1 MARTNYGFA
10 KRQKEIERKKKQEEK
25 RQRRQSKGKDDEE
38 AAERRFFDRWRAM
51 RGPDFDPLAIDRGAP
66 PPTRG
71 ASDHSL
77 PPSTLRGDIVFD

>member
-38 AAERRFFDRWRAM
+38 AAEGQNGDPQ
-51 RGPDFDPLAIDRGAP
+51 GPAGTPDEK
-66 PPTRG
+66 
-71 ASDHSL
+71 
-77 PPSTLRGDIVFD
+77 PSEP

>member
-38 AAERRFFDRWRAM
+38 AAEGQNGDPQ
-51 RGPDFDPLAIDRGAP
+51 GPALTPAEK
-66 PPTRG
+66 
-71 ASDHSL
+71 
-77 PPSTLRGDIVFD
+77 PSEP